1 MFPVLQAYKDKE
13 WSAPKQGINP
23 AEKQAEYHRKQSQF
37 IYSLFCRNKTAFTS
51 DSYSQFER
59 LRLYSIGKQDV
70 EQYKTSLS
78 GDSLTNSTS
87 NVAVDSFDSTP
98 LSRISRKEGWY
109 NSCFENIS
117 PAPTILNALHGQFDK
132 LDFDLYCNVIDPESK
147 DLEENEAYLKLF
159 EGQNLDWQNEYKQ
172 KAGIPIDENTY
183 YPKSVQEFEMFKA
196 QDGFKLNVAKS
207 MQKILRHSFTLRPGA
222 WDTVTRKKV
231 VDDLIV
237 LKYGAVRDYFDAEDN
252 KFKQKWIDPARLVM
266 QFSNEYDYNDSEYGG
281 YFSLWTVSNLKQKL
295 PEVPEENWYSLA
307 KGCLGNYGNPTG
319 DWESRYSDLDPS
331 TKTYGYDGFKVPVF
345 ETEWIDAD
353 ITKRKYY
360 TDRYGR
366 QQVKDLSFEDTEKS
380 SAKSKVKNIS
390 VRLVRQC
397 NWVVGTDYCFD
408 WGVLKMASRKGY
420 SKPQLTFHVEQLL
433 QPSIMEQLVPILDQI
448 ELNFLRYQNSLAKMV
463 ENGYAINTTMLGNV
477 TLGGNKLKPA
487 EVIKL
492 FKQTGF
498 FLYQYSAGTGL
509 YTGGAATPIT
519 AIDGGM
525 KNRVEETIKTLDMWM
540 GTIKTMTGIDVVA
553 LSSQPQTVD
562 TEEGMK
568 EQVQITQD
576 VLKPILDATSEIK
589 QSVGESLMRR
599 IQIGVRN
606 SESIRK
612 AYAGVISNADM
623 EALVRMESEGV
634 QYGLS
639 LKARPDR
646 KSRIRFD
653 KWVDIAL
660 QNTREQRPGINVNDA
675 MRFSQ
680 LLDAGADLDEVIKMF
695 DYVVVKNGEQAVNDR
710 NQSMQVQGEEQRK
723 TDAQKAQIELAK
735 IKAEGDQKF
744 NEEMLRAK
752 IKESE
757 TNKQIA
763 ADLYKSLRE
772 EEAAERG
779 INISGSR

>member
-1 MFPVLQAYKDKE
+1 MFPVLAEYKDKE

-23 AEKQAEYHRKQSQF
+23 AEKQAEYHRRQSQF
-37 IYSLFCRNKTAFTS
+37 IYSLFARNKCAFTI
-51 DSYSQFER
+51 DSYSHFEK

-78 GDSLTNSTS
+78 GDSLSNSTS
-87 NVAVDSFDSTP
+87 NVTVDSFDSTP
-98 LSRISRKEGWY
+98 LSRISKREGWY

-231 VDDLIV
+231 VDDLITI
-237 LKYGAVRDYFDAEDN
+237 KYGAVRDYFDAEDN

-266 QFSNEYDYNDSEYGG
+266 QFSNEYDYNDSEYAG

-295 PEVPEENWYSLA
+295 PEVLEEQWYGLA
-307 KGCLGNYGNPTG
+307 KGSLGAYGNPTG
-319 DWESRYSDLDPS
+319 DWESRYSAIDPS

-345 ETEWIDAD
+345 ESEWIDSD
-353 ITKRKYY
+353 ISKRKYY

-366 QQVKDLSFEDTEKS
+366 QQVKDLFFEDTEKS
-380 SAKSKVKNIS
+380 SGKSKVKNIS

-397 NWVVGTDYCFD
+397 NWVIGTDYCFD

-525 KNRVEETIKTLDMWM
+525 KNRVEETIRTLDMWM

-646 KSRIRFD
+646 KAKLRFEN
-653 KWVDIAL
+653 WINIAL
-660 QNTREQRPGINVNDA
+660 QNTREQRPGIDLNDA
-675 MRFSQ
+675 IFFMSQ
-680 LLDAGADLDEVIKMF
+680 LENGVDIGELEKQLQYTID
-695 DYVVVKNGEQAVNDR
+695 KNKEEAAAQSEQMMRV
-710 NQSMQVQGEEQRK
+710 QSEENMKAQQAKDQGEM
-723 TDAQKAQIELAK
+723 AK
-735 IKAEGDQKF
+735 IQMEQEG
-744 NEEMLRAK
+744 K
-752 IKESE
+752 IKEE
-757 TNKQIA
+757 LIRGKIKDQQANKEIVRDVYANLREA
-763 ADLYKSLRE
+763 AD
-772 EEAAERG
+772 AENG
-779 INISGSR
+779 INTSIRR